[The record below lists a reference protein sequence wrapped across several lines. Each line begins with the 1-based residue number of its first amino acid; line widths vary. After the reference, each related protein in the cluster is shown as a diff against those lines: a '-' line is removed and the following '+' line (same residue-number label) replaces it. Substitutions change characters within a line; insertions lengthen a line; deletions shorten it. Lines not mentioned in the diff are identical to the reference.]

1 LELQV
6 DTIIYGGDSG
16 HQHGCQNYIFLMTT
30 AQKIKK
36 TSELEVLVGQPNIKI
51 RLNKINSLILNQLI
65 SGVQFEISAT
75 DANVSIDGGT
85 TWANPVTLTT
95 NGAEQEIEI
104 KPDNEGVGGIINE
117 IKVTLKEVGLEDPS
131 QYLQYRD
138 ENGDPGSIEITYIW
152 DTTTMEWK
160 KKDIKVP
167 KYDNGVEE
175 KAELIDV
182 EKNVWTLKAQNR
194 PQVEKLSGYVWI
206 DGVTGE
212 KNIQGP
218 NGIHDGSEGYKK
230 GVKVYLFKTDGS
242 KVEYDGYGSRFGR
255 GGEGYLVTGD
265 DGKYEFKNLPKLPD
279 GESYYIVFEYDG
291 INYIATTT
299 GGESKAA
306 ETDRGTFNAR
316 FKTISAGSS
325 NDGTSLEYTYSGNAS
340 TLITENRDGTVLE
353 KFGIKADTKTAGNTY
368 NETATDINLGI
379 TKKVVDLAL
388 MTDLHE
394 AKATINGMEET
405 KIVYN
410 NKFDDNLQALIDGM
424 QNKTADGVNYN
435 INLYRSDYEY
445 RIGRY
450 INDPLISHQP
460 TLSGNEQSALQASR
474 EELKLTLEYIVILS
488 NQSTTGASIE
498 EFEFY
503 FDSHLRPVNV
513 DGGQGTISGNKITIV
528 PNNKAVSEGSHIEVK
543 ILFET
548 TNLSEEQ
555 TIRNYAEITRYSTDE
570 GGFVDCDSAPGNS
583 NAGSGSFQY
592 EDDSDEAKG
601 VSLKISRVER
611 EISGNV
617 FEDNKSGGEDG
628 SGHSRATGSDY
639 ITGNGILDSGE
650 NKIDDIIVQLI
661 EVKNLQ
667 VGATTQRLEYIWQE
681 TTTGTNI
688 VRKIS
693 NDGTRIE
700 QIQYTD
706 VTPETG
712 KYVFRGFIP
721 GEYIIRFIYG
731 DGTYY
736 DTAINGN
743 NILRYNGVD
752 YKSTMDEQSKA
763 KYLISTG
770 YSNENASMAR
780 DNEARR
786 LEVMAYSLGVTDA
799 NDLIIN
805 NKTKL
810 ANTWMAAES
819 SRIVVTD
826 TLIDGVSTFYRK
838 ANFGLVERPETKI
851 TLKKH
856 IGYALLKDA
865 GGNTIIQA
873 TVDAK
878 TQYLDDDTNI
888 LDFRNGVAVEN
899 APLEA
904 TATTR
909 QNRGYWQVESNSVD
923 GAKLT
928 LTYHYIVT
936 NSGEPDYLN
945 QSLISKF
952 NFSGAYDTD
961 IRAYVEEIKK
971 CATEVKKAIKADTY
985 NIENSYLGEAY
996 YTGNKGTND
1005 VSVKSYVNIEDYLK
1019 ELSFDSSAQFE
1030 VVSDNTNKKI
1040 INKAGNE
1047 ATEAVKVLR
1056 TKTGEAV
1063 ECNSVKEYAVTVKT
1077 TISSNKNF
1085 PSYIAQIITPST
1097 SLSGGK
1103 ITGSIPNNLEFVQSY
1118 YGVATLDDLGLGKGT
1133 EQDEYW
1139 AETFRIIPT
1148 TGGDKQSSFA
1158 LVISV
1163 TTGLTIIVVG
1173 IVLIKKFMIK

>member
-1 LELQV
+1 MELQV

-160 KKDIKVP
+160 KQDIKVP

-410 NKFDDNLQALIDGM
+410 NKFDDNLQALIDECDAITNKDGKEWTKATWDAF
-424 QNKTADGVNYN
+424 QNQLALARKVNSN
-435 INLYRSDYEY
+435 PNATQQEVDDAID
-445 RIGRY
+445 
-450 INDPLISHQP
+450 
-460 TLSGNEQSALQASR
+460 ALQKAKLALKKSGS
-474 EELKLTLEYIVILS
+474 EAVDKAALKKLIDECKKLTNEGYK
-488 NQSTTGASIE
+488 NYTKASW
-498 EFEFY
+498 
-503 FDSHLRPVNV
+503 D
-513 DGGQGTISGNKITIV
+513 
-528 PNNKAVSEGSHIEVK
+528 
-543 ILFET
+543 
-548 TNLSEEQ
+548 
-555 TIRNYAEITRYSTDE
+555 
-570 GGFVDCDSAPGNS
+570 
-583 NAGSGSFQY
+583 
-592 EDDSDEAKG
+592 
-601 VSLKISRVER
+601 
-611 EISGNV
+611 V
-617 FEDNKSGGEDG
+617 F
-628 SGHSRATGSDY
+628 
-639 ITGNGILDSGE
+639 
-650 NKIDDIIVQLI
+650 
-661 EVKNLQ
+661 
-667 VGATTQRLEYIWQE
+667 
-681 TTTGTNI
+681 
-688 VRKIS
+688 
-693 NDGTRIE
+693 
-700 QIQYTD
+700 
-706 VTPETG
+706 
-712 KYVFRGFIP
+712 
-721 GEYIIRFIYG
+721 
-731 DGTYY
+731 
-736 DTAINGN
+736 TA
-743 NILRYNGVD
+743 
-752 YKSTMDEQSKA
+752 A
-763 KYLISTG
+763 
-770 YSNENASMAR
+770 
-780 DNEARR
+780 
-786 LEVMAYSLGVTDA
+786 
-799 NDLIIN
+799 
-805 NKTKL
+805 
-810 ANTWMAAES
+810 
-819 SRIVVTD
+819 
-826 TLIDGVSTFYRK
+826 
-838 ANFGLVERPETKI
+838 
-851 TLKKH
+851 LKKAETV
-856 IGYALLKDA
+856 YNNDK
-865 GGNTIIQA
+865 A
-873 TVDAK
+873 TS
-878 TQYLDDDTNI
+878 TE
-888 LDFRNGVAVEN
+888 VEN
-899 APLEA
+899 AYIGLKNAYSTLE
-904 TATTR
+904 
-909 QNRGYWQVESNSVD
+909 E
-923 GAKLT
+923 
-928 LTYHYIVT
+928 
-936 NSGEPDYLN
+936 
-945 QSLISKF
+945 
-952 NFSGAYDTD
+952 
-961 IRAYVEEIKK
+961 
-971 CATEVKKAIKADTY
+971 
-985 NIENSYLGEAY
+985 
-996 YTGNKGTND
+996 TG
-1005 VSVKSYVNIEDYLK
+1005 
-1019 ELSFDSSAQFE
+1019 F
-1030 VVSDNTNKKI
+1030 
-1040 INKAGNE
+1040 
-1047 ATEAVKVLR
+1047 
-1056 TKTGEAV
+1056 KTGTVPIDPDITEHEA
-1063 ECNSVKEYAVTVKT
+1063 
-1077 TISSNKNF
+1077 
-1085 PSYIAQIITPST
+1085 
-1097 SLSGGK
+1097 
-1103 ITGSIPNNLEFVQSY
+1103 SIF
-1118 YGVATLDDLGLGKGT
+1118 GITLDKDTLSLDYNAKDGLK
-1133 EQDEYW
+1133 
-1139 AETFRIIPT
+1139 AR
-1148 TGGDKQSSFA
+1148 
-1158 LVISV
+1158 
-1163 TTGLTIIVVG
+1163 
-1173 IVLIKKFMIK
+1173 VLFDN